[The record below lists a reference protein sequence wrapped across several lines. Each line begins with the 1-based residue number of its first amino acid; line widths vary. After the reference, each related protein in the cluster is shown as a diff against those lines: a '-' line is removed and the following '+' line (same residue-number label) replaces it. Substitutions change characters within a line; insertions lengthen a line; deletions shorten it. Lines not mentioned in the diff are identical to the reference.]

1 MSYIISV
8 IVSVLILGTL
18 LRCTNYK
25 VRERN
30 SAYDYWE
37 DYPFVDMGRYKFPVW
52 VYILSIISSLVFI
65 WNYIYTVIFCIIW
78 AACRFDGNKDR
89 EGYSLEEI
97 KFYLNNKYIDKCIN
111 FLNKGI

>member
-1 MSYIISV
+1 MSYIISI

-18 LRCTNYK
+18 LRNTNYK
-25 VRERN
+25 VRKRN
-30 SAYDYWE
+30 SPFERWDKYEFE
-37 DYPFVDMGRYKFPVW
+37 DKGRFKFPIW
-52 VYILSIISSLVFI
+52 IYILSIISSLIFI

-78 AACRFDGNKDR
+78 MVCRFSKNENS

-97 KFYLNNKYIDKCIN
+97 KLYLNNKIIDKVIK